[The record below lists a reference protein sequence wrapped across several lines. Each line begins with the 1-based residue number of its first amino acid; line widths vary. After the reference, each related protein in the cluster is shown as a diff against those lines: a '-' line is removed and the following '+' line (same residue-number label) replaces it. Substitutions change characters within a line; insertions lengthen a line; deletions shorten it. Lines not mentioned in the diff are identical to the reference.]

1 MADWPLHRHL
11 HMCQE
16 SVEERGLSP
25 GPQIP
30 QSGKLVRFAGLKI
43 LGAAAFYLGQKAAG
57 GRSVA
62 FGQMS
67 PKLNR

>member
-1 MADWPLHRHL
+1 MAALQALAHVPRI
-11 HMCQE
+11 CGRTRT
-16 SVEERGLSP
+16 VP

-43 LGAAAFYLGQKAAG
+43 LGAAAFCLGQKAAG